1 MAYGGQALSTH
12 RKSLPSLVMVSR
24 DFRNPQSRLFGRAG
38 AAAHTR
44 TGVHETRDAPP
55 VSFGPAPPAGRAVA
69 LKAATRRIVSILA
82 QCASPACRRHCV
94 RGMTHPPVRAA
105 GDDGLIGIDLDEGA
119 ERSAERQYRPDPQ
132 GQAHPDH
139 DDPRRG
145 KGVRRGGVQR
155 RYPSA

>member
-1 MAYGGQALSTH
+1 
-12 RKSLPSLVMVSR
+12 
-24 DFRNPQSRLFGRAG
+24 
-38 AAAHTR
+38 
-44 TGVHETRDAPP
+44 
-55 VSFGPAPPAGRAVA
+55 

-132 GQAHPDH
+132 GQAHQITTTPGAAKAFGAGVSSAGTHLRSRMPIQIDPADGDDH
-139 DDPRRG
+139 PRAT
-145 KGVRRGGVQR
+145 VRTQAALAPG
-155 RYPSA
+155 